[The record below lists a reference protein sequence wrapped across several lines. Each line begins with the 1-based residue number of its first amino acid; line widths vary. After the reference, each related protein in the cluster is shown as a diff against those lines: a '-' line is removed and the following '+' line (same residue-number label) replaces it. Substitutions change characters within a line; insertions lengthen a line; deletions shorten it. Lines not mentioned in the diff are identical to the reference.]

1 MKTLR
6 HSNFVISQTRF
17 KNHEKMD
24 VGVNR
29 KIKIAQK
36 DNFGFKIRENVFMS
50 LSSNWVKYRKPNNL
64 KQLTVIKF
72 WLKM

>member
-1 MKTLR
+1 
-6 HSNFVISQTRF
+6 
-17 KNHEKMD
+17 MD

-29 KIKIAQK
+29 KTKIAQK
-36 DNFGFKIRENVFMS
+36 DNFEFKILENVFMS

-64 KQLTVIKF
+64 KQLTFIKF

>member
-17 KNHEKMD
+17 RNHEKTH
-24 VGVNR
+24 VGLNR

-36 DNFGFKIRENVFMS
+36 DNLEFKILENVFMS
-50 LSSNWVKYRKPNNL
+50 LSSNWVKYGKLNNL
-64 KQLTVIKF
+64 KQLTIIKF
-72 WLKM
+72 CLKM